1 MMASK
6 LTDIVNPVLS
16 DDTTLSLD
24 FGNTYSDGSFHKGID
39 VYSTEKR
46 ECYVIAPCDGTIT
59 QAVNN
64 IKGTNRNTGTL
75 GMGNYVYLQTDMNYR
90 LRFQHLKYNS
100 LKVKKGSTVKK
111 GDILG
116 IIGNTGYSSGRHLH
130 FDVSCAGKN
139 SNGRYVSSQNRTYF
153 DPKPF
158 IRGAKSLTKSTQKAS
173 ESGSEVKLYTVTA
186 SALRVRS
193 GAGLTYSAVDTIKR
207 GTKVRI
213 YEIKN
218 GFGKISESSSKW
230 VSMEYAKEV

>member
-1 MMASK
+1 MASK

-46 ECYVIAPCDGTIT
+46 ECYIIAPCDGTIT

-116 IIGNTGYSSGRHLH
+116 TIGNTGYSTGRHLH
-130 FDVSCAGKN
+130 FDISLPGN
-139 SNGRYVSSQNRTYF
+139 QNGGRYVSSQNRTYF
-153 DPKPF
+153 DPKPY
-158 IRGAKSLTKSTQKAS
+158 IRGKKSMAKSKSSTQKS
-173 ESGSEVKLYTVTA
+173 ENNYKTYIVTA

-193 GAGLTYSAVDTIKR
+193 GAGLNYSQVDRIIK
-207 GTKVRI
+207 GTKVKV
-213 YEIKN
+213 YAVQN
-218 GFGKISESSSKW
+218 NFGKISENADKW
-230 VSMEYAKEV
+230 VCMDYVEEC